1 MRKEV
6 FLKDIKPHPELKKF
20 TEQFS
25 RQKKILQD
33 PGIFTA
39 EAALLIG
46 KLLPITAIQKGKSYL
61 CISGYVGYCLL
72 AQTCDPAVKIEIEV
86 IKRPPVTKLNQYIC
100 GDLLLLPIVAALT
113 KSEIGERYDVLMNN
127 LDCNFGDLF
136 AVSRQ
141 KDICKA
147 LGCSRN
153 TLFKHT
159 YREDEGINHE

>member
-6 FLKDIKPHPELKKF
+6 FLREIKPHPDLAKL
-20 TEQFS
+20 TERFAH
-25 RQKKILQD
+25 QKKILQD
-33 PGIFTA
+33 PGIFTV
-39 EAALLIG
+39 ETALLVSKI
-46 KLLPITAIQKGKSYL
+46 LPITAIPKGNSYL
-61 CISGYVGYCLL
+61 YIAGNVTYCLL
-72 AQTCDPAVKIEIEV
+72 TQTCAPEAKIDIEV

-127 LDCNFGDLF
+127 LDCNIGDLF
-136 AVSRQ
+136 AVSWQ

-153 TLFKHT
+153 TLFKHAC
-159 YREDEGINHE
+159 R